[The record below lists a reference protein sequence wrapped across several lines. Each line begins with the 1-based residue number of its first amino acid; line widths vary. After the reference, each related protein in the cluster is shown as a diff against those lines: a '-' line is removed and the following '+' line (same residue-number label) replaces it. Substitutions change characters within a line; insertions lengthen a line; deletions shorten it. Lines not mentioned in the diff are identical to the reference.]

1 MLSYILL
8 FSAAAG
14 IVTMVYHAARFT
26 HAIPNRNE
34 DFGLPML
41 G

>member
-1 MLSYILL
+1 MLSYFLL
-8 FSAAAG
+8 LSVAAG
-14 IVTMVYHAARFT
+14 IVTMVYAARLAY
-26 HAIPNRNE
+26 AIPNRNE

>member
-1 MLSYILL
+1 MLSYFLL
-8 FSAAAG
+8 LSVAAG
-14 IVTMVYHAARFT
+14 IVTMVYAARLT

-34 DFGLPML
+34 DFGFPML